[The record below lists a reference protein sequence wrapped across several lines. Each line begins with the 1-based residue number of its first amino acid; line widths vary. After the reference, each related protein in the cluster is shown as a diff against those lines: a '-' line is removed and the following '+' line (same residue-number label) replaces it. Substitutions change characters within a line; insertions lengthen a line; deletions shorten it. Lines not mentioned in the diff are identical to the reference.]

1 LDQGHTGIQVISRLR
16 ELLGK
21 DLKAV
26 LVTGDTST
34 AMRHLHHDVNSRFL
48 SKPIDSDELL
58 TVMAELLAPR

>member
-1 LDQGHTGIQVISRLR
+1 
-16 ELLGK
+16 LLGK

-34 AMRHLHHDVNSRFL
+34 AMRHLHDDVNSRFL

-58 TVMAELLAPR
+58 TVIDELLAPR